1 MTYLTRAPSAKQ
13 AAVKAGAPAARTRNS
28 RPEPSHTRP
37 RSEIPLAKSLRPSP
51 GVVKQARTLR
61 RQRCETR
68 GRCKAGL
75 ACATID
81 RHRQS
86 AACVACVPTRLNR
99 REPSGRPLSG
109 GSNARPLGEEG
120 RASGQR
126 PRNAAPQP
134 DTARPVSGGREDR
147 LPSSS
152 LPPSAAAQAEIRIP
166 NALACAP
173 ASEYGLPPWR
183 ADPAAREI
191 AVPASSTACL
201 PVLIIPA
208 EKAVLFPL
216 KLDGAPMDTR
226 TGHIVVK

>member
-173 ASEYGLPPWR
+173 GFGIRSSPLARRPCSEGNCRPGLL
-183 ADPAAREI
+183 D
-191 AVPASSTACL
+191 CL
-201 PVLIIPA
+201 PAGTYYTSRESCALPF
-208 EKAVLFPL
+208 KA
-216 KLDGAPMDTR
+216 
-226 TGHIVVK
+226 

>member
-1 MTYLTRAPSAKQ
+1 M
-13 AAVKAGAPAARTRNS
+13 
-28 RPEPSHTRP
+28 
-37 RSEIPLAKSLRPSP
+37 
-51 GVVKQARTLR
+51 R

-75 ACATID
+75 ACVTID

-86 AACVACVPTRLNR
+86 AACVACVPTRRNR

-109 GSNARPLGEEG
+109 GSNALPPGEEG
-120 RASGQR
+120 WASGQR

-152 LPPSAAAQAEIRIP
+152 LPPSATAQAEIRIP

-173 ASEYGLPPWR
+173 ASEYGLPP
-183 ADPAAREI
+183 
-191 AVPASSTACL
+191 
-201 PVLIIPA
+201 
-208 EKAVLFPL
+208 
-216 KLDGAPMDTR
+216 GAPTLQR
-226 TGHIVVK
+226 GKLPSRPPRLLACRYLLYQQRKLCSSLQSLTEHQWTLEPVT